1 MQKKKILI
9 VDDQEKIRELVHV
22 TIRIG
27 DYDILEAA
35 SGEEAIEVAQKY
47 QPDLIFLDVMM
58 KNSRYDGFEVCK
70 ILKKDT
76 LTKKAHI
83 LMLTALDKEED
94 VKRGEKAGADGYFT
108 KPFSPLELMNKVE
121 EILDH

>member
-1 MQKKKILI
+1 MKKILI
-9 VDDQEKIRELVHV
+9 VDDQAKIRELVNV

-27 DYDILEAA
+27 DYQILEAS
-35 SGEEAIEVAQKY
+35 SGDEALEVANEH

-58 KNSRYDGFEVCK
+58 PNSSIDGFETCRQ
-70 ILKKDT
+70 LKANAR
-76 LTKKAHI
+76 TKGAHI

-94 VKRGEKAGADGYFT
+94 LERGKEVGADGYFT

-121 EILDH
+121 DVLG

>member
-1 MQKKKILI
+1 MKKILI
-9 VDDQEKIRELVHV
+9 VDDQAKIRELVNV

-27 DYDILEAA
+27 DYEILEAA
-35 SGEEAIEVAQKY
+35 SGDEALEVARKH

-58 KNSRYDGFEVCK
+58 PNSSIDGFETCRQ
-70 ILKKDT
+70 LKADDR
-76 LTKKAHI
+76 TKGAHI

-94 VKRGEKAGADGYFT
+94 IARGKEVGADGYFT

-121 EILDH
+121 EVLG